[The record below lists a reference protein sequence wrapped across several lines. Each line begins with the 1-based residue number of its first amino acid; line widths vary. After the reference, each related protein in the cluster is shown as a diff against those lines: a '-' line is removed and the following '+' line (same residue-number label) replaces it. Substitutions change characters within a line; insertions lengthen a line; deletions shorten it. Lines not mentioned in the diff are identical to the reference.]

1 MDQHKSEGLTDDQ
14 RDEVRRLLSQYVRP
28 AKRDNGDKKFIPDPL
43 RDVPPG
49 TLVEIQR
56 CGGDAKQHRAIKECR
71 TFLAPYL
78 IDKIEIDPKE
88 LAAEI
93 KKNVGGTAK
102 FERDAVVITLHQGR
116 PVAAVRIGMTG
127 NVVTSIHYEVA

>member
-28 AKRDNGDKKFIPDPL
+28 AKRDTGNQKFIPDPL

-56 CGGDAKQHRAIKECR
+56 CGGDARQHRAIKECR

-78 IDKIEIDPKE
+78 IDKIEINPKE
-88 LAAEI
+88 LAREI
-93 KKNVGGTAK
+93 KKYIGGDAK
-102 FERDAVVITLHQGR
+102 FERDAVVFTLHQGR
-116 PVAAVRIGMTG
+116 PVASVRVGMVG
-127 NVVTSIHYEVA
+127 DVVTSVHYEVA